1 MACVSGWVSPL
12 SLPGS
17 TTEAAPKVL
26 MSQYHASLRSLAL
39 PLCGRECAS
48 VCVSVCVCVCVCS
61 SFHCAWN
68 HFSLVFVSSCRTR
81 LECIIR
87 VCFMARDADGKG
99 KGQMKRKGR
108 GPCRALY
115 RSSFMAPMLLSLSNI
130 YIMLSARY

>member
-39 PLCGRECAS
+39 PLLE
-48 VCVSVCVCVCVCS
+48 CVCMLYVYVYVCVCS

-108 GPCRALY
+108 GAMSCPVSVEFYGPDA
-115 RSSFMAPMLLSLSNI
+115 ALSL
-130 YIMLSARY
+130 

>member
-1 MACVSGWVSPL
+1 MVACVSGWVSPL

-99 KGQMKRKGR
+99 KGQMKRRVRGQGGHVVPCIGR
-108 GPCRALY
+108 VLWPRCC
-115 RSSFMAPMLLSLSNI
+115 SLSLI
-130 YIMLSARY
+130 FILC

>member
-39 PLCGRECAS
+39 PLCGRERAS

-61 SFHCAWN
+61 SFHCALN

-108 GPCRALY
+108 GAMSCPVSVEFYGPDA
-115 RSSFMAPMLLSLSNI
+115 ALSL
-130 YIMLSARY
+130 